1 MTTTP
6 TVSPELPYTDGDILE
21 LVGLAQRMR
30 EIKHWEMQAGSTILA
45 EIVGRMHAALSGCA
59 QPYATGGMVPGGL
72 YLAGE
77 GSQPLH
83 TLPEGEARQVATHR
97 AVIEEAAQVLDSAAA
112 HNRSKGRTVLER
124 TQQDRAD
131 RLRAVLAKPAAS
143 LSPLCGAQPAE
154 SGKESVRQ
162 HEAIEAAVDR
172 CYPKQDSAPPS
183 VNDKIGAARLAF
195 RKGYRAALH
204 FQQAAAPRTDLSKR
218 IRAAATADVTLAQ
231 AKLLI
236 GAAEEIERAQKT
248 AAPGALYSY
257 MGESGRYELLG
268 HAVGAGKCRLIDP
281 LTVYR
286 DTATG
291 NLYFRHPSDFAARMV
306 VIEGNASSGQGTP
319 EAPQTAAARDVLA
332 ERQRQ
337 VKAEGYD
344 HENDDNYVNDEMA
357 AAAAFYVMPPGVRE
371 WPMDGTGYG
380 ATMGEAI
387 YPDWMPPKLG
397 DRRRDLVKGAA
408 LALAEIE
415 RLDRASA
422 PKGGA

>member
-1 MTTTP
+1 MTIAESIQLNKEQIARAFGVP
-6 TVSPELPYTDGDILE
+6 AHM
-21 LVGLAQRMR
+21 LAD
-30 EIKHWEMQAGSTILA
+30 
-45 EIVGRMHAALSGCA
+45 
-59 QPYATGGMVPGGL
+59 P
-72 YLAGE
+72 
-77 GSQPLH
+77 
-83 TLPEGEARQVATHR
+83 
-97 AVIEEAAQVLDSAAA
+97 D
-112 HNRSKGRTVLER
+112 RTVTPRYWSLCMTSENHGTVGPAGCTFSHAPDKHER
-124 TQQDRAD
+124 VLVVEVPSPAGAPTDQVDL
-131 RLRAVLAKPAAS
+131 RLLT
-143 LSPLCGAQPAE
+143 GT
-154 SGKESVRQ
+154 
-162 HEAIEAAVDR
+162 
-172 CYPKQDSAPPS
+172 
-183 VNDKIGAARLAF
+183 GAARLPAGELVFPASKQDATVDSAF
-195 RKGYRAALH
+195 LQWVHDRMRFVHGENENVDYMHKLRAIIASVPGDRKTPNVASAA
-204 FQQAAAPRTDLSKR
+204 QQA
-218 IRAAATADVTLAQ
+218 
-231 AKLLI
+231 
-236 GAAEEIERAQKT
+236 

-306 VIEGNASSGQGTP
+306 AIEGNASSGQGTS

-357 AAAAFYVMPPGVRE
+357 AAAAFYVMPPGVRD
-371 WPMDGTGYG
+371 WPMEGISYG
-380 ATMGEAI
+380 ATMGQAI
-387 YPDWMPPKLG
+387 YPDWMPPKIG

-415 RLDRASA
+415 RLDRAAA